1 MMVVPRS
8 PVRSPVLPGQVVP
21 PAARAD
27 VSPRKTAAH
36 LTPRCQQTRER
47 ARVAQAG
54 FRWAAVLEL
63 SARRECWEQASMARK
78 LETQARM
85 ETGDFTGCL
94 TASAGLTDSDTTRW
108 RNLCRKRGGSE

>member
-1 MMVVPRS
+1 
-8 PVRSPVLPGQVVP
+8 
-21 PAARAD
+21 
-27 VSPRKTAAH
+27 
-36 LTPRCQQTRER
+36 
-47 ARVAQAG
+47 
-54 FRWAAVLEL
+54 VLEL